1 MPTTVENKTA
11 LVTGA
16 NRGIGKALVETF
28 LKHGARKVYAAVRDP
43 KSAEALVAVHGD
55 RVVPL
60 RLDLADAESIH
71 AAAAAASDVEIVVN
85 NGGVLTTTGPL
96 DDAVFD
102 SLEYE
107 MEVNVR
113 GLLRV
118 ARAFAPVLK
127 ANGGGALAQVNSV
140 VSLKSFAAFSTY
152 SASKAAAY
160 SLTQA
165 LRETLAGQSTEV
177 YSIHPGP
184 ISTDMGAAAGLE
196 DIAEPPSLVGEAL
209 VEAMAKGE
217 FHVFPDSM
225 AQQIGEAYAGFA
237 AGVIEAAGGE
247 G

>member
-1 MPTTVENKTA
+1 MPTTLQNKTA

-43 KSAEALVAVHGD
+43 KSAEALVAAHGD

-60 RLDLADAESIH
+60 RLDLADADSIL
-71 AAAAAASDVEIVVN
+71 AAAAAAPDVSIEVN

-127 ANGGGALAQVNSV
+127 ANGGGAFAQVNSV
-140 VSLKSFAAFSTY
+140 VSLKSFANFATY

-165 LRETLAGQSTEV
+165 LREALAGQGTEV

-184 ISTDMGAAAGLE
+184 IATDMGAAAGLA

-209 VEAMAKGE
+209 VAAMAKGE

-225 AQQIGEAYAGFA
+225 ARGIGEAYAGFA

>member
-1 MPTTVENKTA
+1 MPTTLQNQTA

-43 KSAEALVAVHGD
+43 KSAEALVAAHGD

-60 RLDLADAESIH
+60 RLDLADADSIL
-71 AAAAAASDVEIVVN
+71 AAAAAAPDVAIVVN

-127 ANGGGALAQVNSV
+127 A
-140 VSLKSFAAFSTY
+140 
-152 SASKAAAY
+152 
-160 SLTQA
+160 
-165 LRETLAGQSTEV
+165 
-177 YSIHPGP
+177 
-184 ISTDMGAAAGLE
+184 
-196 DIAEPPSLVGEAL
+196 
-209 VEAMAKGE
+209 
-217 FHVFPDSM
+217 
-225 AQQIGEAYAGFA
+225 
-237 AGVIEAAGGE
+237 
-247 G
+247 